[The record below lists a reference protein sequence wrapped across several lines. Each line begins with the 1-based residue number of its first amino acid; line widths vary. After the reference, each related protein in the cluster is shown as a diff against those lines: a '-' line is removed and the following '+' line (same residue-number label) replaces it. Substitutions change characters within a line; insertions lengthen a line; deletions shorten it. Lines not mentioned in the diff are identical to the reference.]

1 MKKHWIVF
9 VFCLVVIS
17 ISANVIDEARAVKS
31 WLDIPFSAATFEAER
46 DAKISEWENHVKG
59 EFETTAQFEQRKK
72 DASNR
77 IAAINREYQQKIAD
91 ARAAHENQHA
101 KLRVRLQTLLNSSR
115 ETVVV
120 SATLGRYNADTQK
133 YVVSIPQRGFDVVV
147 PLDKAPQVKDK
158 FNQYQVKATRQLN
171 EELEWEYLDARL
183 EGPLGVFSSTDKA
196 PALGQTSV
204 TQSFFPPDLSATVSF
219 SEPSGN
225 DMLDA
230 EETAT
235 ITISIKNNGE
245 GSGNMVEATFE
256 LLNAP
261 GVSFARQIYFGEV
274 KAGATVTKTLQLV
287 AGMDTKDG
295 TAQLK
300 IRFSEQN
307 DFAPNDVNLSF
318 GTRALLAPDVYVSDI
333 GIDDFNKNNKL
344 EPGEQAEI
352 TVRLHNRGQGVAK
365 NLNAQVLLGDAVFSL
380 GDSAT
385 SFRLGDLEPG
395 DYQDIKFMMVS
406 APTATA
412 LNVSLDLIES
422 RQQFSKR
429 NLPLNLAFNK
439 VERTADQ
446 MVVTGR
452 NQQSH
457 ISSAPALSIDIER
470 DIPQRTEDKNRWGV
484 IIGIENYRNVS
495 PVSYAHRDAQ
505 WMKEYFM
512 KVLGIPAANLYMKT
526 DDAATLGE
534 LKAVFDKGGWL
545 GKNAG
550 KANSEIYIYFSGHG
564 VPDADGKQAYLLP
577 YDGNPNYA
585 FSTAYRLEQFYD
597 NLSQIKAKNI
607 TVFLDSCFSGANR
620 ESEIILA
627 DARAVFIV
635 ADPQAT
641 AKHVSVFSA
650 ANGNQISSGY
660 ADMQHG
666 LFSYFLMKGLRGE
679 ADSNNDKKI
688 TQKELYEYL
697 QENVSTQARR
707 MGREQDPTLQSHDQ
721 SKVIVSW

>member
-1 MKKHWIVF
+1 M
-9 VFCLVVIS
+9 
-17 ISANVIDEARAVKS
+17 
-31 WLDIPFSAATFEAER
+31 
-46 DAKISEWENHVKG
+46 
-59 EFETTAQFEQRKK
+59 
-72 DASNR
+72 
-77 IAAINREYQQKIAD
+77 
-91 ARAAHENQHA
+91 
-101 KLRVRLQTLLNSSR
+101 
-115 ETVVV
+115 
-120 SATLGRYNADTQK
+120 GRYNADTQK